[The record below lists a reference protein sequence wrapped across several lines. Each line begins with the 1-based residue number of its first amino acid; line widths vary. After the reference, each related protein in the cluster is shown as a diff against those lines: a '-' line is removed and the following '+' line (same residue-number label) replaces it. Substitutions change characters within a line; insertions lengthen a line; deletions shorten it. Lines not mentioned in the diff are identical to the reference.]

1 MNFRSRFL
9 LAYLAFA
16 SLHGG
21 LAEATTLLAGAPPAE
36 NTTPAPAE
44 SLKRPF
50 GLVRGPDGA
59 VWVADYDANQ
69 IKRIDAQGVVT
80 NVVGDGV
87 ARYAGDGGPATKA
100 SLNHP
105 HEIRFD
111 AAGDLFI
118 ADTDN
123 HVIRRYHPSTGL
135 IDTYA
140 GNGQDG
146 YSGDGGPA
154 AQAAISDPMS
164 LQFDH
169 AGNLYIADVRLGV
182 IRRIDPGGLIPTFA
196 GTGAW
201 GATPDGAPIAGTPL
215 TGPRSLALA
224 PDGDLWLVTRAHQ
237 LLRFDLAQGRIRKAA
252 GTGQAGHGGDGGPA
266 LEATLNGPK
275 NISVAANGDVYL
287 ADTENHVIRRYDSR
301 RGTLEAVAG
310 TGAKGDALAA
320 DPRQTEFNLP
330 HGVWV
335 DADGGILVS
344 DSDNHRILSFPAP
357 GRSD

>member
-1 MNFRSRFL
+1 MKFCFL
-9 LAYLAFA
+9 LAILALA
-16 SLHGG
+16 QIHGG
-21 LAEATTLLAGAPPAE
+21 LAEATTLLAGPG
-36 NTTPAPAE
+36 APAAGDAAPSA

-59 VWVADYDANQ
+59 IWVADYDANQ
-69 IKRIDAQGVVT
+69 IKRIDARGVLT
-80 NVVGDGV
+80 DVVGDGA

-111 AAGDLFI
+111 AAGELFI

-123 HVIRRYHPSTGL
+123 HVIRRYHPGTGL

-146 YSGDGGPA
+146 SSGDGGPA
-154 AQAAISDPMS
+154 AQASISDPMS

-182 IRRIDPGGLIPTFA
+182 IRRVDAGGGRITTFA
-196 GTGAW
+196 GNGAW
-201 GATPDGAPIAGTPL
+201 GNTPDGAPIAGTPL

-224 PDGDLWLVTRAHQ
+224 ANGDLWLVTRAHQ
-237 LLRFDLAQGRIRKAA
+237 LLRFDLAQGRIRQAA
-252 GTGQAGHGGDGGPA
+252 GTGKAGYDGDGGPA

-275 NISVAANGDVYL
+275 SISVAANGDVYL
-287 ADTENHVIRRYDSR
+287 ADTENHVIRRYDRR

-310 TGAKGDALAA
+310 TAAKGDALAA
-320 DPRQTEFNLP
+320 DPRQTAFNLP
-330 HGVWV
+330 HGIWV
-335 DADGGILVS
+335 DADGSVLVS
-344 DSDNHRILSFPAP
+344 DSDNHRILSIPAP